1 MFTLRCTRKLLEFLD
16 VEPVEEPEPPT
27 GALGDWYANLIPTC
41 AGYLIIFV
49 NERSLITV
57 AVPAWEAEH
66 LISLFRL
73 RVKNL
78 LTGMG
83 LPQGVIEKELGHLI
97 PVQFAKTASRS
108 ILGCMNNMA
117 WHYQVRAEQA
127 LEEGDLRLSP
137 VELGLSQM
145 PFSPLDYRFPTDVA
159 EELLMKRYGR
169 EGSSTHP

>member
-1 MFTLRCTRKLLEFLD
+1 MFTLRCTRKLLKFLD

-41 AGYLIIFV
+41 AGDLIIFV

-66 LISLFRL
+66 LIPLFRL

-78 LTGMG
+78 FTGMG
-83 LPQGVIEKELGHLI
+83 LARGVIERELGHLA

-108 ILGCMNNMA
+108 ILGCMNDMA
-117 WHYQVRAEQA
+117 WHYQIRAEEAQA
-127 LEEGDLRLSP
+127 KGDLRLSP
-137 VELGLSQM
+137 VELRLSQM

-159 EELLMKRYGR
+159 EELLMECYGG
-169 EGSSTHP
+169 ESSATYP